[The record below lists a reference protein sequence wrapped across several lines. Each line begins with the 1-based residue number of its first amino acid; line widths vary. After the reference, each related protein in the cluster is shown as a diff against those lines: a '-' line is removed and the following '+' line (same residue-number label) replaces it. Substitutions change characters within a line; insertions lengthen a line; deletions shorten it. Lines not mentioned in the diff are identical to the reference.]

1 MSDKRDREVRKLFSI
16 ANAIAIDL
24 LNEEEFQALT
34 AHEIFENAMEIAL
47 DEVEAAPIK
56 PTQMNVASVDKRN
69 VAFVINEDVAIITG
83 SEEFENEVFDAGIND
98 NED

>member
-24 LNEEEFQALT
+24 LNEEDFDALN
-34 AHEIFENAMEIAL
+34 AHEIFQNAMEIAL
-47 DEVEAAPIK
+47 DEVDTPPAK
-56 PTQMNVASVDKRN
+56 PTQINIAAVDKRN
-69 VAFVINEDVAIITG
+69 VAFVIKEDVAIISG